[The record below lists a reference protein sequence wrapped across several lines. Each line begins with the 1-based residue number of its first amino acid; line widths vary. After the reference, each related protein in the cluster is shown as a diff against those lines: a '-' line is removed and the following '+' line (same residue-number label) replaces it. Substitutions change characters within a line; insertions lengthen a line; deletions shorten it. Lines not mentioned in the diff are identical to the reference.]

1 MFDEILRQVQTQPPT
16 GITRTTVA
24 DGAGVSRQTLYNRW
38 PTVADIVLDALL
50 ERAERTIGIAETSL
64 TSYLTDLAAA
74 AGGWARP
81 GLRAVATSAQ
91 SDAVFAG
98 RFRTDFLPARHGALR
113 RAVGAEVP
121 DGDVADRVSELIAG
135 SMWYRILVIDA
146 ALDQEWIDAMTSLAA
161 DATGMPSRS

>member
-1 MFDEILRQVQTQPPT
+1 MFDEILRQVHTQPPT

-38 PTVADIVLDALL
+38 STVADIVLDALL
-50 ERAERTIGIAETSL
+50 DRAERTIGVTETSL

-81 GLRAVATSAQ
+81 GLRAVATFAQ
-91 SDAVFAG
+91 SDPVFAG
-98 RFRTDFLPARHGALR
+98 RFRTDFLPTRHGALR

-121 DGDVADRVSELIAG
+121 DANVADRVSELIAA

-146 ALDQEWIDAMTSLAA
+146 ALDQEWINAMTSLTA
-161 DATGMPSRS
+161 DARGVPSRS